1 MSTKFFNN
9 DAGNTLF
16 EKLKGVAQNMANFN
30 RFLAV
35 VGFFRSS
42 GYFKLR
48 KELNDVKEIKILVK
62 DLDTLNTFINDVSN
76 LSEVID
82 VERVIQ

>member
-1 MSTKFFNN
+1 MDIITK
-9 DAGNTLF
+9 
-16 EKLKGVAQNMANFN
+16 AQNRDISVTYMNNIFAND
-30 RFLAV
+30 L
-35 VGFFRSS
+35 
-42 GYFKLR
+42 YYI
-48 KELNDVKEIKILVK
+48 EIKILVK